1 MVPQLPLYAGFFF
14 DLDPNLPITSEL
26 HCFEY
31 QEIFD
36 HQTPCLSNECGR
48 EFANNGREP
57 YTINADGQRYRSGC
71 AADGVGDVVLSFR
84 ECNLEEET
92 VTYGRVNII
101 LFQCIDKC

>member
-1 MVPQLPLYAGFFF
+1 MRQRSVYFVGSAFIGPTSLLFS
-14 DLDPNLPITSEL
+14 DPSRQPYLLI
-26 HCFEY
+26 
-31 QEIFD
+31 

-48 EFANNGREP
+48 ELADNGREP

-92 VTYGRVNII
+92 VTYERVNII